1 MDETPRKV
9 SQECQGIVTSHWPSP
24 WYSSP
29 FTPTPIPI
37 PTYRM
42 PAVNIFDSKP
52 QRGTPKVKF
61 PDNALITSFY
71 QRHPEARFEP
81 LTFDPSRPSK
91 ARLFVDRQLELM
103 NHQGLTQLE
112 AQRQAEEEYKL
123 RESGQKSI
131 IQQLQEEEEKA
142 IARARIAFVEQQ
154 QQQQASFALS
164 SSSTPIARPMITK
177 EDVLALDDLSLDHT
191 ISSSCGFD
199 WNVWKQNVVPELSKI
214 WATRGEV
221 HDTNDD
227 NDVFGVTSFLSSLTQ
242 DQFTD
247 LCTYIQAYVEN
258 ECLHPL
264 QLDVLMKKLAVS
276 GTWPPPSPTPEQDI
290 IHCMKN
296 KLTKE
301 QYLNYLAGISRKQEE
316 WNARSVVIKHAVFS
330 LRFSNSDS
338 STAGGEH
345 SPPSPSA
352 STSSFVS
359 SEDENLLSVL
369 LAPFTPAERAALL
382 TRMEEEELDLGR
394 KNLLTRSLAAKLE
407 MTWLLDQEF
416 HKVEA
421 LFEELAAIKNVQK
434 LRSAKLH
441 QTIGDQVTEMND
453 MLRAVK
459 AAQDGLVLTTPQ
471 NLGKELS
478 HGPLASVAVVSVDAV
493 NAGGPLGMLDK
504 SYRSLTGSGGTGGGG
519 GGEGRRGRSRG
530 GSGGGASNSR
540 DGGGMMGAGED
551 RGAGDLEL
559 FLKGGD

>member
-1 MDETPRKV
+1 
-9 SQECQGIVTSHWPSP
+9 
-24 WYSSP
+24 
-29 FTPTPIPI
+29 
-37 PTYRM
+37 
-42 PAVNIFDSKP
+42 
-52 QRGTPKVKF
+52 
-61 PDNALITSFY
+61 
-71 QRHPEARFEP
+71 
-81 LTFDPSRPSK
+81 
-91 ARLFVDRQLELM
+91 M

-112 AQRQAEEEYKL
+112 AQRQAEEEYKH

-131 IQQLQEEEEKA
+131 IGQLQEEEDKA

-154 QQQQASFALS
+154 QASFASSSLS
-164 SSSTPIARPMITK
+164 SSLPIPIARPMITK
-177 EDVLALDDLSLDHT
+177 EEALALDDLVLDT
-191 ISSSCGFD
+191 TSSSSNIGFD
-199 WNVWKQNVVPELSKI
+199 WNVWKHNVVPELSKLR
-214 WATRGEV
+214 ARSAKSGEV
-221 HDTNDD
+221 HNANANDEEED
-227 NDVFGVTSFLSSLTQ
+227 EFDVTSFLSTLTQ

-264 QLDVLMKKLAVS
+264 QLDVLMKKLAVA

-290 IHCMKN
+290 IHCMKK

-330 LRFSNSDS
+330 LRFSNSDG
-338 STAGGEH
+338 STIGAAGGEH

-352 STSSFVS
+352 STSSLVL
-359 SEDENLLSVL
+359 SEDEDLLSVL

-382 TRMEEEELDLGR
+382 TRMEEEEELDLGR

-421 LFEELAAIKNVQK
+421 LFEELTAIKNVQK

-441 QTIGDQVTEMND
+441 QTIADQVTEMND

-459 AAQDGLVLTTPQ
+459 AAQDGLVLMASQ
-471 NLGKELS
+471 NLEKELS

-493 NAGGPLGMLDK
+493 NAGGTLGMLDK
-504 SYRSLTGSGGTGGGG
+504 SYRSLTGSGSGGGG
-519 GGEGRRGRSRG
+519 GSGEGRRGRSRG
-530 GSGGGASNSR
+530 GSGGGGGSSK
-540 DGGGMMGAGED
+540 DGGGMLGGGED

>member
-1 MDETPRKV
+1 
-9 SQECQGIVTSHWPSP
+9 
-24 WYSSP
+24 
-29 FTPTPIPI
+29 
-37 PTYRM
+37 
-42 PAVNIFDSKP
+42 
-52 QRGTPKVKF
+52 
-61 PDNALITSFY
+61 
-71 QRHPEARFEP
+71 
-81 LTFDPSRPSK
+81 
-91 ARLFVDRQLELM
+91 M

-154 QQQQASFALS
+154 QQQQASFAS
-164 SSSTPIARPMITK
+164 SSSSPPPPSLSIPIARPMITK
-177 EDVLALDDLSLDHT
+177 EEVLALDDLSLDHT
-191 ISSSCGFD
+191 VSSSSGFD

-214 WATRGEV
+214 RATSGEV
-221 HDTNDD
+221 HHTNDEE
-227 NDVFGVTSFLSSLTQ
+227 DVFGVTSFVLSLTQ

-264 QLDVLMKKLAVS
+264 QLDVLIKKLAVA

-301 QYLNYLAGISRKQEE
+301 QYLNYLAGISHKQEE

-330 LRFSNSDS
+330 LRFSSSDS

-345 SPPSPSA
+345 SPSSPSA
-352 STSSFVS
+352 STSSLVL

-369 LAPFTPAERAALL
+369 LAPFTPAERAALV

-441 QTIGDQVTEMND
+441 QTIGDQVMEMND

-459 AAQDGLVLTTPQ
+459 AAQDELVLTAPQ

-493 NAGGPLGMLDK
+493 NAGGTLGMLDK
-504 SYRSLTGSGGTGGGG
+504 SYRSLTGSGGSGG

-530 GSGGGASNSR
+530 GSGGGGSNSR